1 MGYVSD
7 IAAMPFVWADWL
19 SNPQISSILPCILG
33 FRPLGACEDR
43 GSAAVQIEEALIAGV
58 AGGMCLGLFRL
69 IISLAARIRDPGMV
83 ARYKDLVWSH
93 VVLIFIFGVL
103 GGVCSWAFSG
113 RAGDFVQGL
122 TALATITLFAGES
135 LALTKGKDDHA

>member
-1 MGYVSD
+1 M
-7 IAAMPFVWADWL
+7 
-19 SNPQISSILPCILG
+19 
-33 FRPLGACEDR
+33 
-43 GSAAVQIEEALIAGV
+43 QIEEALIAGV

-69 IISLAARIRDPGMV
+69 ITSLVARTRDHEMV
-83 ARYKDLVWSH
+83 GRYKDLIWSH
-93 VVLIFIFGVL
+93 VALIFVFGVL

-135 LALTKGKDDHA
+135 LALTKAKDEHA